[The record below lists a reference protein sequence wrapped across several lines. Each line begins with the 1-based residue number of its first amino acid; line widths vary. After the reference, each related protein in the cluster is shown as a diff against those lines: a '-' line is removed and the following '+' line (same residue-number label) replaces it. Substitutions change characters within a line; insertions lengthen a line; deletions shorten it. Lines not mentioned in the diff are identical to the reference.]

1 MYHYYTRR
9 ITLRDVDQ
17 DGQLDILLP
26 NYSGGDG
33 IRYGDGR
40 DYETYSSF
48 ASTYSWDM
56 EAADLNNDGYT
67 DIVNCNYYDGDY
79 NVDDMTYDHEFYGIR
94 LEDGKQL
101 LAEEYYNLKSDT
113 LPLE

>member
-1 MYHYYTRR
+1 MVMKTFIIEEKFVGYAEVTIEAETHEEAMALYNRGHY
-9 ITLRDVDQ
+9 RD
-17 DGQLDILLP
+17 
-26 NYSGGDG
+26 
-33 IRYGDGR
+33 R
-40 DYETYSSF
+40 
-48 ASTYSWDM
+48 
-56 EAADLNNDGYT
+56 
-67 DIVNCNYYDGDY
+67 DY